1 MQSRLVTY
9 KGLKKFVLELLSF
22 DIEDVKEKYLE
33 ILQVHSDS
41 LTHLSLARNKV
52 SNAFMKS
59 VCDVLKSSLPNLECV
74 DLRHL
79 KDTQKI
85 DWPGMLASIAVL
97 SQKQRA
103 KPIKVV
109 LSDYQTQMKRADIFN
124 YLQSQLPNIEL
135 QYE

>member
-1 MQSRLVTY
+1 MTY
-9 KGLKKFVLELLSF
+9 KGVKKLVLELLSF
-22 DIEDVKEKYLE
+22 DLEDVKEKYLE

-79 KDTQKI
+79 KDTAKI
-85 DWPGMLASIAVL
+85 DWPAMLASIAVL
-97 SQKQRA
+97 SQKPRA

-109 LSDYQTQMKRADIFN
+109 LSDYQTQMKRSDIFN
-124 YLQSQLPNIEL
+124 FLQT
-135 QYE
+135 

>member
-1 MQSRLVTY
+1 MTY

-22 DIEDVKEKYLE
+22 DLEDVKEKYLE

-52 SNAFMKS
+52 SNAFMKN

-79 KDTQKI
+79 KDTAKI
-85 DWPGMLASIAVL
+85 DWPAMLASIAVL
-97 SQKQRA
+97 S
-103 KPIKVV
+103 
-109 LSDYQTQMKRADIFN
+109 
-124 YLQSQLPNIEL
+124 
-135 QYE
+135 